1 MKLIAFLVTL
11 TITSQASY
19 QGFVGTRTQQE
30 QEEYVTRDFAS
41 TEENLY
47 SYPTNPTNPVT
58 EGIEAVA
65 VSDLKHDDSKKDEEG
80 TDETTTEIITVD
92 HVLKKRSPDTD
103 EDVEYYED
111 KINIDETF
119 KQDPYPTIIEVEES
133 ETLTA
138 ASPSV
143 VENLKSA
150 PRQEEPDVEG
160 SEQVWRPGDSGN
172 IPYCIPL
179 DKEERGLKQG
189 LGWAAATAILIFAF
203 SNTVIVGAT
212 LVISYILYQ
221 VVITALAVMAPGVAA
236 VFVKFASLFSFF

>member
-11 TITSQASY
+11 TIISQESY

-30 QEEYVTRDFAS
+30 EYVTGDFAS

-47 SYPTNPTNPVT
+47 SYSTNPTNPVT
-58 EGIEAVA
+58 EGTGA
-65 VSDLKHDDSKKDEEG
+65 VSDLKHDDSKKDDEG
-80 TDETTTEIITVD
+80 TDETTTEIITLD

-138 ASPSV
+138 AASTSV
-143 VENLKSA
+143 LKNLTSA
-150 PRQEEPDVEG
+150 PRQEEGG
-160 SEQVWRPGDSGN
+160 S
-172 IPYCIPL
+172 C
-179 DKEERGLKQG
+179 
-189 LGWAAATAILIFAF
+189 
-203 SNTVIVGAT
+203 
-212 LVISYILYQ
+212 
-221 VVITALAVMAPGVAA
+221 
-236 VFVKFASLFSFF
+236 